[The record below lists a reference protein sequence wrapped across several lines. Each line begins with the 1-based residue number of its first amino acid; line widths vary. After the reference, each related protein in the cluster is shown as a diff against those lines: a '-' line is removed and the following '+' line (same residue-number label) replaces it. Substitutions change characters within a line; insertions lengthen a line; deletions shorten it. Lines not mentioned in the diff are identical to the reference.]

1 MRKNLA
7 IVFLSLTFLIPAVS
21 HAARDYGRNPI
32 DFGGG
37 VYLVLKYGEITIADD
52 VPEDGSDIRNLGFAF
67 GKAVN
72 DVISMEFEYTTTV
85 SEDEDYG
92 GSGSSVSLDTVGFF
106 VVAKSPGDFY
116 GKARLGYMRINKDIS
131 DVDAAPGI
139 VGIDWGNNDNVYG
152 IAAGLGVGYKFME
165 GGALELEYML
175 YPEIEDVE
183 FDATSFGGPVF
194 EDDLEVDFVSINYIL
209 SFE

>member
-1 MRKNLA
+1 MRKNLV

-67 GKAVN
+67 GKQVN
-72 DVISMEFEYTTTV
+72 DVLAMEFEYTATV
-85 SEDEDYG
+85 SEDGDYG
-92 GSGSSVSLDTVGFF
+92 GTGSRASADTVGFF
-106 VVAKSPGDFY
+106 VVARTPGDLY
-116 GKARLGYMRINKDIS
+116 AKGRLGYTRVSQEFS
-131 DVDAAPGI
+131 DNPV
-139 VGIDWGNNDNVYG
+139 IDWGGEKNVYG
-152 IAAGLGVGYKFME
+152 IAAGVSVGYKIMK
-165 GGALELEYML
+165 GGAIELEYML
-175 YPEIEDVE
+175 YPTRDDVE
-183 FDATSFGGPVF
+183 FDFSGVGGPVV
-194 EDDLEVDFVSINYIL
+194 EEDLEMDFVAINYVW

>member
-52 VPEDGSDIRNLGFAF
+52 VPEGGSDIRNLGFAF

-72 DVISMEFEYTTTV
+72 DLISMEFEYTTTV
-85 SEDEDYG
+85 SEDDDYG
-92 GSGSSVSLDTVGFF
+92 GTGSSVSLDTVGLF
-106 VVAKSPGDFY
+106 VMAKSTGDFY
-116 GKARLGYMRINKDIS
+116 GKARLGYTRVNKDIS
-131 DVDAAPGI
+131 DTAI
-139 VGIDWGNNDNVYG
+139 IDWGNNDNVYG
-152 IAAGLGVGYKFME
+152 IAAGLGAGYKFME
-165 GGALELEYML
+165 GGAIELEYML
-175 YPEIEDVE
+175 YPKFEDVE
-183 FDATSFGGPVF
+183 FDFSGVGGPTF
-194 EDDLEVDFVSINYIL
+194 EDDLEVDFVSLNYVL

>member
-37 VYLVLKYGEITIADD
+37 VYLLLKYGEITIADD
-52 VPEDGSDIRNLGFAF
+52 VPEDGSDIRNFGFAF

-72 DVISMEFEYTTTV
+72 DVIAMEFEYTTTV
-85 SEDEDYG
+85 SEDDDYL
-92 GSGSSVSLDTVGFF
+92 GSGSSASADTVGFF

-116 GKARLGYMRINKDIS
+116 GKARLGYTRVTTDLEDTAI
-131 DVDAAPGI
+131 
-139 VGIDWGNNDNVYG
+139 IDWGNSDNVYG
-152 IAAGLGVGYKFME
+152 IAAGLGAGFKFME
-165 GGALELEYML
+165 GGAIELEYML
-175 YPEIEDVE
+175 YPKIEDVE
-183 FDATSFGGPVF
+183 FDFSGVGGPVF
-194 EDDLEVDFVSINYIL
+194 EEDLEVDFVSLNYVL